1 MPKPVIHANG
11 SVRMHL
17 PTPRGVLSM
26 FALFVSGLVFVVSGL
41 TLLVAMTAVGGDVP
55 GTLAATAA
63 LSLALLVGIVT
74 DRAWARARGVEV
86 RFEPMHGAAPARY
99 SILLARAS
107 IEDEPVGDTR
117 LCVAPLPYSRD
128 GARPL
133 FKPAFAL
140 YLRAEHVD
148 ERYRA
153 VVAGRAAYVLS
164 SASVVERILDEALA
178 LCNALRVDMAETVEI
193 LMPPLRPNGP
203 ECHPDASS
211 RS

>member
-1 MPKPVIHANG
+1 SDVVPVAYPPATQRSRRGGSHTTGGAVSRLMPKPVIHANG

-99 SILLARAS
+99 SILLA
-107 IEDEPVGDTR
+107 
-117 LCVAPLPYSRD
+117 
-128 GARPL
+128 
-133 FKPAFAL
+133 
-140 YLRAEHVD
+140 
-148 ERYRA
+148 
-153 VVAGRAAYVLS
+153 
-164 SASVVERILDEALA
+164 
-178 LCNALRVDMAETVEI
+178 
-193 LMPPLRPNGP
+193 
-203 ECHPDASS
+203 
-211 RS
+211 